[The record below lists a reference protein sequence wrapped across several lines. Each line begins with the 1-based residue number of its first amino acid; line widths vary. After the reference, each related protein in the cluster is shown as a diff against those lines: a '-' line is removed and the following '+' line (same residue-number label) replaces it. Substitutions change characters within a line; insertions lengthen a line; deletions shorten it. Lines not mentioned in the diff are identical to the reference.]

1 MMAKRILVPVDNE
14 ERAEAVVGLVAD
26 LARSSGATVR
36 LLHVGP
42 LPQTRLDAHGRVI
55 AYQSQDLERMES
67 VARARLTV
75 FGHTQLDGVPVE
87 VRVRCGDAVDEIVN
101 EAEVFG
107 ADLIAVPAPRYRWW
121 RPRRVG
127 GLVARLLRRT
137 DTPVMLFA
145 GAVA

>member
-1 MMAKRILVPVDNE
+1 MAKRILIPVDHE
-14 ERAEAVVGLVAD
+14 ERAEEVVSLVAD

-42 LPQTRLDAHGRVI
+42 LPQTRFDDAGRVI
-55 AYQSQDLERMES
+55 AYQSQDFERMES

-75 FGHTQLDGVPVE
+75 FAHTLLDGVPVE
-87 VRVRCGDAVDEIVN
+87 VRVRCGDAADEILE

-107 ADLIAVPAPRYRWW
+107 ADLIAVRAPRSRWW
-121 RPRRVG
+121 QPRRVR

-137 DTPVMLFA
+137 GTSVMLVA
-145 GAVA
+145 GAAA

>member
-1 MMAKRILVPVDNE
+1 MAKRILIPVDAE
-14 ERAEAVVGLVAD
+14 ERAEAVVALVAD

-42 LPQTRLDAHGRVI
+42 LPQTRMDANGRVI
-55 AYQSQDLERMES
+55 AYQSQDFERMES
-67 VARARLTV
+67 VARARLTL
-75 FGHTQLDGVPVE
+75 FGLTRLDGVPVE
-87 VRVRCGDAVDEIVN
+87 VRVRCGDTVDEIVD

-121 RPRRVG
+121 RLRRVG

-137 DTPVMLFA
+137 DTPVMLLA
-145 GAVA
+145 GGAA